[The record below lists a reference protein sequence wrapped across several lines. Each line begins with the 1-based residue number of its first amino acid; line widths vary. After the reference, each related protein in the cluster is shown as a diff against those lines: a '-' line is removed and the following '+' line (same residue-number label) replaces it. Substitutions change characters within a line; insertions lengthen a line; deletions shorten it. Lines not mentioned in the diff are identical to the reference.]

1 MCAKR
6 YYRDLQI
13 STPVMQILPSQTL
26 ILLADIPRLAGEQ
39 SFPRY
44 PGGLFIDAADAVA
57 DNNDLKITVSP
68 RLSAGNGRSGVR
80 YFKSENRARLSLLI
94 GRRVHVSFSH
104 RSFFSDRS
112 PPRGIANVIEQ
123 LLESLAFLLLIQA
136 SLIEKRRVSVP
147 TLSGRRELLCSSS
160 FANPSSAK
168 SRWEREDA
176 QERNGMHSVKLIALN
191 LQAFD
196 FVETRSGVYHR
207 LIASASATTRSRKP
221 FSVTFGRLIIGFIA
235 N

>member
-1 MCAKR
+1 LR
-6 YYRDLQI
+6 IFR
-13 STPVMQILPSQTL
+13 
-26 ILLADIPRLAGEQ
+26 REQ

-44 PGGLFIDAADAVA
+44 PGGLFIDAADALA

-68 RLSAGNGRSGVR
+68 RLSAGNGRSGAR
-80 YFKSENRARLSLLI
+80 YFKSENRAGLSLLI

-112 PPRGIANVIEQ
+112 PPRGIANVIKQ
-123 LLESLAFLLLIQA
+123 LLESLGLLLLIQA

-147 TLSGRRELLCSSS
+147 SLSGRREPLLE
-160 FANPSSAK
+160 FDPSSAK
-168 SRWEREDA
+168 SRWRREDA

-191 LQAFD
+191 LPAFD

-207 LIASASATTRSRKP
+207 LIASASAATRSRKP

-235 N
+235 D